1 MMVHGEKTLYGTE
14 VNPNDAASIQDFVN
28 DYLEGENVNDNFE
41 DEHLDY
47 FDYLSQELHLPV
59 SKDFVVA
66 RQNFLAL
73 LRVIEIE

>member
-28 DYLEGENVNDNFE
+28 DYMEGENVNDNFD
-41 DEHLDY
+41 DEHLD
-47 FDYLSQELHLPV
+47 FLSQELHLLV